1 MENVTRALMIAFSML
16 IFVIAFSYSMFL
28 INSLTATSNTLLE
41 SVTTTKYYDNIKVS
55 RDNTTTRDVGI
66 DTIIPTLYRY
76 YKENYAVKILDKNG
90 DLIQLF
96 DVNIEGK
103 IAKAAAYTGTED
115 NELISLKDSEYNK
128 TNPDGSGAEKAYLF
142 EAPWIGSTDENT
154 RARIDY
160 FLNGSKGYI
169 NNTLVDYSKTGPAF
183 LGKEN
188 GFIGI
193 YGNTIFEESFVE
205 YAYEGETIST
215 EDGVETIT
223 GNTQESSKIIIIY
236 KEK

>member
-1 MENVTRALMIAFSML
+1 MENVTRAFIISFSML
-16 IFVIAFSYSMFL
+16 IFVIAFSFSMYL
-28 INSLTATSNTLLE
+28 INKLTMTSDTLLE
-41 SVTTTKYYDNIKVS
+41 TITTTKYYDNIKVS
-55 RDNTTTRDVGI
+55 GEGTTTRDVGI

-103 IAKAAAYTGTED
+103 IAKAAAYTGTYTGTSDKEYKI
-115 NELISLKDSEYNK
+115 LRSLKISIYND
-128 TNPDGSGAEKAYLF
+128 PDQKAYLF
-142 EAPWIGSTDENT
+142 EAPWTGSTSENT

-160 FLNGSKGYI
+160 FLNGTKGYI
-169 NNTLVDYSKTGPAF
+169 NNTLVDYERTIGSG
-183 LGKEN
+183 
-188 GFIGI
+188 GFIGQ
-193 YGNTIFEESFVE
+193 YGGSTFEESFVE

-223 GNTQESSKIIIIY
+223 GNTQESSKIIITY
-236 KEK
+236 KLK